1 MLYNSLKSKGAINGY
16 KYSYGSGGKKWVR
29 GRTMYS
35 EGRQWMSNNEWI
47 MVITK
52 TNLDTHEITLASL
65 KEAKRFLTEDGY
77 KEYIPQFKIV
87 EKEQEH
93 RNHERV

>member
-1 MLYNSLKSKGAINGY
+1 MLYNYLKTKRDINGY
-16 KYSYGSGGKKWVR
+16 KYSHTLGGKRWVR

-77 KEYIPQFKIV
+77 KEYIAQYNIV
-87 EKEQEH
+87 EKEQER

>member
-1 MLYNSLKSKGAINGY
+1 MLYNRLKSKGAINGY
-16 KYSYGSGGKKWVR
+16 KYSNGSGGKKWVR